1 MPYVVAALLAL
12 FGLAVVLDLGGI
24 ATWGSQDRSRRQGA
38 AGDIEQVRPL
48 WVTKAVGVVAIGMAL
63 MIVTTG

>member
-12 FGLAVVLDLGGI
+12 FGLAVVLDLGGV
-24 ATWGSQDRSRRQGA
+24 ATWGSQDRSRRQGTE
-38 AGDIEQVRPL
+38 GDVEQVRPL

-63 MIVTTG
+63 MIVTTR